1 MSSLELLKE
10 QARNFEQ
17 DEKWENALD
26 LYSQAI
32 DMLSHDDEPDITLFN
47 RSGDLATKL
56 GSADQAVRFYEKA
69 VDAYVA
75 EGLHNN
81 AIAVCKKVLRNLP
94 DRHRILLK
102 MGQIRA
108 AQGFITDAR
117 TNFIS
122 YAEHVQ
128 ADGDLDEAFRAL
140 IEYVK
145 LAPDDYEV
153 CMLLAA
159 QLDQNGRSE
168 EAISQYVAAFRI
180 MRRQGLDD
188 LSKNVAAQI
197 AKLDPTFDLELAASR
212 EGEAISEDSDGSAT
226 AEDSSGQKHE
236 PDVVGPIDLPLL
248 SFDDEEAAPT
258 GGDETPAETVKPP
271 DGGVGEKAAEAV
283 EKAAEEAA
291 AATAAAEREAEE
303 AAARA
308 AAQRDETEAAARAA
322 AESDASEAAAE
333 REAEEASARAAAERE
348 VAEAS
353 TRAAAEREAA
363 DAVARAA
370 AAAERGAA
378 EAAARAAA
386 EKEAADAAAEKA
398 SEGSA
403 VAPPEPEST
412 TESPSEPYVDLSTVL
427 LGGASSKEEKST
439 WFVVPFEEP
448 TGDDE
453 ADFTKM
459 LAQFREKVSENIDT
473 DDTMAHYDLGTAYME
488 MGLLDEAI
496 AEYQMVLRGTSD
508 DLPTYEMLG
517 QTFLRKEEP
526 EAAIRSLTRALAVPC
541 DVEDELVGIYY
552 YIGLA
557 NEKIGDKTA
566 AVEFYDRVFAL
577 DINFADVTDRLRAL
591 RA

>member
-1 MSSLELLKE
+1 VSSLELLKE

-291 AATAAAEREAEE
+291 AATAAAEREA
-303 AAARA
+303 
-308 AAQRDETEAAARAA
+308 
-322 AESDASEAAAE
+322 
-333 REAEEASARAAAERE
+333 
-348 VAEAS
+348 AEAS

-363 DAVARAA
+363 EASTR
-370 AAAERGAA
+370 AAAEREAAEASARAAVEREAA

-439 WFVVPFEEP
+439 RFVVPFEEP

-459 LAQFREKVSENIDT
+459 LVQFREKVSENIDT